1 MNSFK
6 HNWLTNTAAVSLII
20 FSVVGSISML
30 LPYTGQAPAK
40 GSGDVTRQIIAPKQ
54 HPMSYTLHGLT
65 EKDAMSFK
73 KDHNSNLF
81 KSVKRVTA

>member
-1 MNSFK
+1 MHSFK

-30 LPYTGQAPAK
+30 MPYSGQGPQDTQTVA
-40 GSGDVTRQIIAPKQ
+40 RQIIAPKQ
-54 HPMSYTLHGLT
+54 HPMSYTLHDLT

-73 KDHNSNLF
+73 KDPNSNTF
-81 KSVKRVTA
+81 KAVRRVTA

>member
-6 HNWLTNTAAVSLII
+6 QNWLTNTAAISLII

-30 LPYTGQAPAK
+30 MPYSAQ
-40 GSGDVTRQIIAPKQ
+40 SGTQNGDTRQLIAPKQ
-54 HPMSYTLHGLT
+54 HPMSYTLHGMT

-73 KDHNSNLF
+73 KDPNQNNVF